1 MRAMTFFRQFDL
13 QAVRRR
19 IRRLRIA
26 RRAPGWVANLVLA
39 IILVW
44 VVFPFF
50 WLLSCSLR
58 PVQRLFTKTPEWL
71 PRPFTIENYIYMLKE
86 PEFLRCMKNATIVG
100 ILTAAIS
107 VAICCLGGYSLGRYR
122 YPGRKAVMGGLVAT
136 QMLPGVLLILPIFL
150 IFSRLKLLNS
160 YAGLVLGFCTFS
172 VPFSV
177 LLLRGFFANM
187 PPELE
192 ESAMVDGCTRL
203 GAFLRITL
211 PLSISGIITVA
222 LFDFVMV
229 WNNLLFAMIISKDT
243 STLTIGV
250 HMNHLQIQ
258 QYSYQNWP
266 AILAGGVLTT
276 LPVAVLFV
284 FMQQYLVQGLTA
296 GALKG

>member
-1 MRAMTFFRQFDL
+1 MQVTTSFSQINAE
-13 QAVRRR
+13 AIRRR
-19 IRRLRIA
+19 MARLRIA
-26 RRAPGWVANLVLA
+26 RRAPGWVANLLLA

-58 PVQRLFTKTPEWL
+58 PVQRLFTKVPEWL
-71 PRPFTIENYIYMLKE
+71 PSPFTIENYLFILKQAD
-86 PEFLRCMKNATIVG
+86 FLQTMKNSTIVG
-100 ILTAAIS
+100 ILTAGIS
-107 VAICCLGGYSLGRYR
+107 VVLCCLGGYSLGRYR
-122 YPGRKAVMGGLVAT
+122 YPGRKAVMGVLVST
-136 QMLPGVLLILPIFL
+136 QMLPGVLLILPMFV

-160 YAGLVLGFCTFS
+160 YAGLVFGFSTFS

-203 GAFLRITL
+203 GAFVRITL
-211 PLSISGIITVA
+211 PLSISGIVTVA

-229 WNNLLFAMIISKDT
+229 WNDLLFAMIISKDT
-243 STLTIGV
+243 STQTIGV
-250 HMNHLQIQ
+250 HMNHLQSQ

-266 AILAGGVLTT
+266 AILAGGVITT